1 MQNYNLMPFEKVEQ
15 KFKELIFELQIE
27 EDKKVEEF
35 KQKLKELKEKI
46 EAQNI
51 EV

>member
-1 MQNYNLMPFEKVEQ
+1 MNDRDKLFKDIMQ
-15 KFKELIFELQIE
+15 KFNELKVLIQIE
-27 EDKKVEEF
+27 DNKKVEEF
-35 KQKLKELKEKI
+35 KQKLKELKQKI

>member
-1 MQNYNLMPFEKVEQ
+1 MNDRDKLFKDIMQ
-15 KFKELIFELQIE
+15 KFNELKALIQM
-27 EDKKVEEF
+27 EDNKKVEEF
-35 KQKLKELKEKI
+35 KQKLKELKQKI